1 MDSAYAA
8 AYHYTRNRDDA
19 ADLVQDAALQAYRAF
34 HSFVPGTN
42 FRAWFLRIQTNLF
55 LHGLRKK
62 KRSPQMADLE
72 DAPEL
77 YLYTQVHRSGLAGD
91 ASDPAERVLGKMDS
105 EQVAEA
111 IAALPDDFR
120 VAAALYFIED
130 LPYQEIAE
138 ILEVPVGTVRSR
150 LHRGRKLL
158 QKALWRVAVE
168 QGIVP
173 ELQPGAVR
181 EPALA

>member
-1 MDSAYAA
+1 
-8 AYHYTRNRDDA
+8 
-19 ADLVQDAALQAYRAF
+19 VQDAAVQAYRAF
-34 HSFVPGTN
+34 GSFSPGTN
-42 FRAWFLRIQTNLF
+42 FRAWFLRIQTNLL
-55 LHGLRKK
+55 LHSLRKK
-62 KRSPQMADLE
+62 KRSPQLADLE

-91 ASDPAERVLGKMDS
+91 AADPAHRVLGKMDT
-105 EQVAEA
+105 EQVNEA
-111 IAALPDDFR
+111 IAALPDEFR

-138 ILEVPVGTVRSR
+138 ILECPVGTVRSR

-168 QGIVP
+168 QGIVS
-173 ELQPGAVR
+173 ELQAGAGR